1 MSKDKVRLRPFA
13 EKCSHF
19 LRKLALTIFLPMALT
34 GPSMSED
41 LSSFETHFNSI
52 FSLKSIFEQ
61 TNSDGSVSNG
71 RIWLK
76 KPGKIR
82 FEYDNPGSL
91 LVIANSGFLTVIDRI
106 SNTPPQ
112 RYFTKQTPL
121 SFLVKENIIFSE
133 TNFKL
138 FLKENEKRANLEVLN
153 TDPRNLNNLVLHFK
167 LDPIEISGW
176 TLETSAG
183 EKIKV
188 DLIES
193 EFNAVFEED
202 LLFGIGGEIQKH
214 MKKIS
219 N

>member
-1 MSKDKVRLRPFA
+1 M
-13 EKCSHF
+13 
-19 LRKLALTIFLPMALT
+19 
-34 GPSMSED
+34 
-41 LSSFETHFNSI
+41 
-52 FSLKSIFEQ
+52 
-61 TNSDGSVSNG
+61 
-71 RIWLK
+71 K

-91 LVIANSGFLTVIDRI
+91 LVIANSGFLAVIDRI

-121 SFLVKENIIFSE
+121 NFLVKEDIIFSE
-133 TNFKL
+133 TDFKL

-167 LDPIEISGW
+167 LNPIEISGW

-183 EKIKV
+183 EKIRV

>member
-1 MSKDKVRLRPFA
+1 MSQ
-13 EKCSHF
+13 
-19 LRKLALTIFLPMALT
+19 
-34 GPSMSED
+34 D

-61 TNSDGSVSNG
+61 INSDGSISNG

-82 FEYDNPGSL
+82 FEYDNPESL

-112 RYFTKQTPL
+112 RYLTKQTTL
-121 SFLVKENIIFSE
+121 SFLVETNIIFSE
-133 TNFKL
+133 MNFKL
-138 FLKENEKRANLEVLN
+138 FLKENEKSANLALLN
-153 TDPRNLNNLVLHFK
+153 TDSRDLNNLVLHFK
-167 LDPIEISGW
+167 PDPIEISGW

-202 LLFGIGGEIQKH
+202 LLFGIGGEIRKH
-214 MKKIS
+214 MEKIS